1 MPPFPPTKSFVL
13 DRRRAFAVL
22 GGGLAAVALPLTA
35 AQAAD
40 PIEILPDAKA
50 ATGEI
55 TDIEIDSMAF
65 KTPQVTIKSGQVV
78 RWTNKEAGM
87 AHNIHFRNGPAKT
100 VKGAMGPMLNA
111 GDAYAVKFIEPGVYN
126 YICTPHS
133 AVMKGKVTVE

>member
-1 MPPFPPTKSFVL
+1 M
-13 DRRRAFAVL
+13 
-22 GGGLAAVALPLTA
+22 PLTA